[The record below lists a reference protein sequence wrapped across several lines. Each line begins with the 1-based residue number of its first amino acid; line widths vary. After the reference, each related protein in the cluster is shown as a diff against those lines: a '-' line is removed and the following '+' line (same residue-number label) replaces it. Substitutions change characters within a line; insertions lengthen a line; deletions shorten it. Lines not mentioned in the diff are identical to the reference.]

1 MALGADRAG
10 LARSV
15 IGSALRPM
23 LLGGLVGL
31 ATSLALAR
39 LIQSMLFGV
48 SSTDAVSFVVSS
60 ALVLAAG
67 AIAALV
73 PTMRVLAIDP
83 SATLRNE

>member
-1 MALGADRAG
+1 
-10 LARSV
+10 
-15 IGSALRPM
+15 
-23 LLGGLVGL
+23 
-31 ATSLALAR
+31 
-39 LIQSMLFGV
+39 MLFGV